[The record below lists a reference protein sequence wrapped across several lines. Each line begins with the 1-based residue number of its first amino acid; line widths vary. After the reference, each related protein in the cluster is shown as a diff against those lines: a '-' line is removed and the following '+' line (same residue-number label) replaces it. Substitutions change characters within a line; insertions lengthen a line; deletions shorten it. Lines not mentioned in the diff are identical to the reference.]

1 MTSKQYV
8 KKEKILTAQFCR
20 KKTDN
25 EKIRGV
31 TLVNKKVTQRSLC
44 TDCISRKSAFLKAVR
59 PITNKTNKKQKQFS
73 QVTKTWKPIA
83 QNVKSIPIM
92 YVQKKLTM
100 MTNIKIR
107 GISRCADCLAHKSL
121 LDKIK
126 DKDQLE
132 VIVSEFLID

>member
-1 MTSKQYV
+1 
-8 KKEKILTAQFCR
+8 
-20 KKTDN
+20 
-25 EKIRGV
+25 
-31 TLVNKKVTQRSLC
+31 
-44 TDCISRKSAFLKAVR
+44 
-59 PITNKTNKKQKQFS
+59 
-73 QVTKTWKPIA
+73 
-83 QNVKSIPIM
+83 M